1 MRIVEN
7 VVKQVLEE
15 YYNHPMKLKNNVL
28 ISDILKYHLE
38 KKIPLSENVLKTYS
52 RSFIN
57 LINEVRRLYNQEHII
72 QLFNNL
78 SFCLKISLI
87 SVNESTFTLSIYIIT
102 FLGLQINK

>member
-38 KKIPLSENVLKTYS
+38 KKITLSENVLKTYS

-72 QLFNNL
+72 LNNEDR
-78 SFCLKISLI
+78 LI
-87 SVNESTFTLSIYIIT
+87 VESD
-102 FLGLQINK
+102 LGKKVILEK

>member
-38 KKIPLSENVLKTYS
+38 KKYLYLKMFLKLIQDPL
-52 RSFIN
+52 
-57 LINEVRRLYNQEHII
+57 LI
-72 QLFNNL
+72 
-78 SFCLKISLI
+78 
-87 SVNESTFTLSIYIIT
+87 
-102 FLGLQINK
+102 